1 MDRREVFFLAVGL
14 VMGAMMAR
22 FVFRG
27 RAAGAGSDTVIAGRV
42 RDRLRRLG
50 VDVEVVVSRGD
61 VELRGSVARSDHA
74 RILRAV
80 ARVRGVHSIDDD
92 LALLEVT
99 RTSILH

>member
-14 VMGAMMAR
+14 VMGAMTAR

-27 RAAGAGSDTVIAGRV
+27 RAAASSDTMVAGRV

-50 VDVEVVVSRGD
+50 VDVEVAVSGGD

-80 ARVRGVHSIDDD
+80 ARVRGVHAIDDD

-99 RTSILH
+99 RSSILH